1 MANADVRNAH
11 FPLKNMLEMPL
22 LLLVSGRSHAWLPS
36 QRRGPGFIAFLANSS
51 CSLVIVVGP
60 VTSVGVKRSDDTT
73 ICSSSL
79 TAAVSLLPNKDL
91 WHDEG
96 SFFTRNLSLM
106 SAFNLLKTEKLLP
119 LSLVVITLIMGE
131 RDFPVALLTSSSLAT
146 GLLFRWKLTFFD
158 GSTWWKNV
166 LGTPTVE
173 TKSPC
178 LTSTLS
184 HRSKDALGSASSLNP
199 IAKSS
204 G

>member
-22 LLLVSGRSHAWLPS
+22 LLLGSGRSHAWLPS
-36 QRRGPGFIAFLANSS
+36 QRRGPAGFIAFLVNSS
-51 CSLVIVVGP
+51 RSVVGP

-96 SFFTRNLSLM
+96 SFFNRNLSLM

-119 LSLVVITLIMGE
+119 LSLVVITLMMGE

-166 LGTPTVE
+166 LGAPTVE